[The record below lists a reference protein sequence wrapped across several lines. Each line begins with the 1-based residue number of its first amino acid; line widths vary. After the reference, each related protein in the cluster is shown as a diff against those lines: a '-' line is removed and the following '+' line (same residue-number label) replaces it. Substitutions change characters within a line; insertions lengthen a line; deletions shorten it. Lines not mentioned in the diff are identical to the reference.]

1 MNPLPAVQPSHLPT
15 VNALIL
21 RAIDGWDLLPRVKRL
36 AGPSHC
42 YDEVDLAT
50 MDIRYLGDS
59 EKLTGVLALE
69 TVGVEEAPG
78 NRLAHPRH
86 LRHPEAQGQGF
97 GAQLLHD
104 AQHSAHADGVA
115 YLTVRAQKD
124 AVGFFKAQG
133 FTPPF
138 LQTQGWPIPTC
149 SSSAFRRR
157 KKTRPAKR
165 QAGFCKGP
173 RP

>member
-1 MNPLPAVQPSHLPT
+1 MNPLPAVQPSHLPA

-21 RAIDGWDLLPRVKRL
+21 RAIDGWNLPPRVKRL

-78 NRLAHPRH
+78 QPAWRIHGIYVT
-86 LRHPEAQGQGF
+86 PEAQGQGF

-104 AQHSAHADGVA
+104 AQRSAHADGVA
-115 YLTVRAQKD
+115 YLTLRRRASR
-124 AVGFFKAQG
+124 
-133 FTPPF
+133 PLS
-138 LQTQGWPIPTC
+138 LQTQGWPIPTS
-149 SSSAFRRR
+149 SSSAFRKA
-157 KKTRPAKR
+157 KKNPACQAASRVLQRP
-165 QAGFCKGP
+165 
-173 RP
+173 

>member
-1 MNPLPAVQPSHLPT
+1 MNPLHAVQPSHLPA

-21 RAIDGWDLLPRVKRL
+21 RAIDGWNLPPRVKRL

-78 NRLAHPRH
+78 QPAWRIHGIYVT
-86 LRHPEAQGQGF
+86 PEAQGQGF

-104 AQHSAHADGVA
+104 AQRSAHADGVA

-133 FTPPF
+133 FTPLVPANPG
-138 LQTQGWPIPTC
+138 LAYPHQLL
-149 SSSAFRRR
+149 FRL
-157 KKTRPAKR
+157 
-165 QAGFCKGP
+165 
-173 RP
+173 